1 MNSSCLFIYLLSMQ
15 LVELSIKIFNYQTSI
30 ESKKQNSYLNL
41 CATHKSSVEKSGGDD
56 RSRTCDFL
64 NANQA
69 LCQLSYI
76 PRLLVAGAGFEPAT
90 FGL

>member
-1 MNSSCLFIYLLSMQ
+1 MNKISLFIYLLSMQ
-15 LVELSIKIFNYQTSI
+15 LVELSIKIFNYQTSL

-41 CATHKSSVEKSGGDD
+41 CAAHKSSVEKSGGDD